1 MQKTNCRQAMI
12 AGDANSPVVWIKAN
26 ESPEKPEI
34 VYSYPAHAVLLIAW
48 TLSAN
53 EAAQKCKCMPLSQ
66 SICVNGRHVQSPVEV
81 SGIG

>member
-48 TLSAN
+48 HA
-53 EAAQKCKCMPLSQ
+53 ECK
-66 SICVNGRHVQSPVEV
+66 
-81 SGIG
+81 